1 MAEAT
6 ASTTADST
14 TAARPRET
22 EPSTRQRWTLFA
34 VMAGTFIA
42 IMDSFIVNVAIPSI
56 RADLDASYAQ
66 IELAVAGYVL
76 VYGLLLVT
84 GGRLGDLFGYRR
96 MYLAGLAL
104 FTAASLACGL
114 APSPELLIAARVV
127 QAAGAALFYPQV
139 LSVLQTAF
147 TGKAQARAFS
157 IFGATIGLA
166 SVAGQLVGG
175 ALVSADLFGL
185 SWRPI
190 FLINIPI
197 GAATLLIAAAV
208 LPAARGTVRP
218 SLDLRGVA
226 LLSTALLLVSIPLVE
241 GQAAGWPL
249 WAWGMLAL
257 SVPCFVAFTLWE
269 RRLAAIGGDPL
280 VPPSLFRLPGFAGGN
295 VLALA
300 FFAGNAGL
308 FFVLTLHLQGGMG
321 YSPLVAG
328 LTFTPLAV
336 AFVAASLL
344 APRIQERI
352 GMRVLTLGYAVNAA
366 GTLMLLGC
374 ALAFDTGLSGWIM
387 APALAVIGFGEGLG
401 VSPLF
406 GAVLANVPQR
416 DAGAASGVL
425 ETTTQ
430 IGMSF
435 GVTVLGLVFG
445 VVLGAGAGLAVSTT
459 AFTAALV
466 GNLALAVIALAL
478 MPVVLRDQRT
488 TTV

>member
-1 MAEAT
+1 VTEAT
-6 ASTTADST
+6 AAAADS
-14 TAARPRET
+14 AAAVRSGPAQRPARPG
-22 EPSTRQRWTLFA
+22 WILFA

-42 IMDSFIVNVAIPSI
+42 IMDSFIVNVAVPSI

-66 IELAVAGYVL
+66 IELTVAGYVL

-104 FTAASLACGL
+104 FTVASLACGL
-114 APSPELLIAARVV
+114 APSPESLIAARVV

-166 SVAGQLVGG
+166 SIAGQLVGG
-175 ALVSADLFGL
+175 ALVSMDLFGL

-197 GAATLLIAAAV
+197 GVATLLVASAV

-218 SLDLRGVA
+218 RLDLRGVA
-226 LLSTALLLVSIPLVE
+226 LLSIALLLVSIPLVE
-241 GQAAGWPL
+241 GQAAGWPM

-257 SVPCFVAFTLWE
+257 AVPGFAAFTLWE
-269 RRLAAIGGDPL
+269 RRLAAAGGFPL
-280 VPPSLFRLPGFAGGN
+280 VPPALFRVPSFAGGN

-308 FFVLTLHLQGGMG
+308 FFILTLHLQGGMG

-328 LTFTPLAV
+328 LTFTPLAM

-344 APRIQERI
+344 APRMQERM
-352 GMRVLTLGYAVNAA
+352 GLKVLTLGYAVNAA

-374 ALAFDTGLSGWIM
+374 ALAFETGLTGWIM

-406 GAVLANVPQR
+406 GAILAKVPQSE
-416 DAGAASGVL
+416 AGAGSGVL

-435 GVTVLGLVFG
+435 GVTVLGLVFA
-445 VVLGAGAGLAVSTT
+445 VFLGSGTGLAASTT
-459 AFTAALV
+459 AFTAGLV
-466 GNLALAVIALAL
+466 GNLVLAVVALAL
-478 MPVVLRDQRT
+478 MPVVLRGRST
-488 TTV
+488 TAG